1 MYYLREH
8 MHGAGDDQVSG
19 SAAQSQRQLRGAR
32 QSMQLARLHERERE
46 EPAGASCLM
55 PLPTAV
61 ADLQG
66 PANHLAVAGLQGL
79 AKHLAVAGL
88 LSLANHLAVAGQAM
102 PSARGAVLA
111 AAEAVLDL
119 LHVAGVGLLGVGEAV
134 AVGEEPEHARRKGTI
149 ALHGSNRQ
157 AGSRLRRL
165 HQGTRATKSLHGG
178 NDLHHD
184 LQVSSN
190 MISPCAFFICR
201 KGLPP
206 DL

>member
-61 ADLQG
+61 A
-66 PANHLAVAGLQGL
+66 GLQGL

-88 LSLANHLAVAGQAM
+88 LGLANHLAVAGQAM

-149 ALHGSNRQ
+149 AVHGSNRQ

-165 HQGTRATKSLHGG
+165 HQGTRAAKSLHGG